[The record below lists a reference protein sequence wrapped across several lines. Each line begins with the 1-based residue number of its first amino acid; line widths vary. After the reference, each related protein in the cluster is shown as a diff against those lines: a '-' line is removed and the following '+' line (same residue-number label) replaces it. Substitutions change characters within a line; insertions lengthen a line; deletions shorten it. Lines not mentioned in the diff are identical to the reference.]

1 MSFKVSFLDVNAMD
15 STQNLCIEWYSSR
28 ARTRDDMREP
38 DSDDEL
44 AFGIEFGGH
53 SALSLSGY

>member
-1 MSFKVSFLDVNAMD
+1 MGSYVNAMD
-15 STQNLCIEWYSSR
+15 STQNLCIEWYTSR
-28 ARTRDDMREP
+28 ARTTDDMREP